1 MIHQKPIN
9 RESLKTEILKP
20 WCLNGSVNS
29 KGVFMSIKARKIL
42 ALAAIIV
49 LSGLTFACT
58 IIGVGKD
65 AMADGSTVITHN
77 DDSSSADFRLWI
89 IPAMDWPEGS
99 MRDIVINSHNYIDY
113 GNYPDVEVGDRGVLV
128 GQIPQVEHT
137 YAYFHSRYS
146 FINEMGVAM
155 GESTAGGRREL
166 RDALGMIDCWT
177 AQDIALERATT
188 AREAV
193 RIMGD
198 LVEEYGWYGSG
209 EIINVTDGEEV
220 WICEFYGRD
229 LWIALR
235 LPDDCVYVGAN
246 TMRIRDVDFEDT
258 DNVMHSPNI
267 ISYAVE
273 QGWYDPDSGE
283 PFRPADIYAPRTSM
297 NIREWRALS
306 WFAPSLELEY
316 GQVHYPLW
324 VKPDRKL
331 TVFDIFTIS
340 GDWYEGTEFDLTKGV
355 GAGPFGDPFASYVTG
370 GRQRAIGIPLSCY
383 IQISQIKSWLPPE
396 IRSLVWFG
404 YGAGGTQYHTP
415 LWPSMERLPEFYQNG
430 SRYEIFRRDSGWWT
444 STYVQEMTRLRFK
457 DAIVDLREFR
467 DPKMHAIYETV
478 PKIQEFAA
486 SVYETDRE
494 AAIAIIS
501 DYAYNTAVAWQ
512 ADWLRLGDTLLG
524 KYTADRI
531 NFGGTN
537 YPQEWKDALEALR

>member
-1 MIHQKPIN
+1 
-9 RESLKTEILKP
+9 
-20 WCLNGSVNS
+20 
-29 KGVFMSIKARKIL
+29 MSIKARKIL

-258 DNVMHSPNI
+258 ENVMHSPNI

-273 QGWYDPDSGE
+273 QGWYDPDAGE

-297 NIREWRALS
+297 NIREWRAL
-306 WFAPSLELEY
+306 
-316 GQVHYPLW
+316 
-324 VKPDRKL
+324 
-331 TVFDIFTIS
+331 
-340 GDWYEGTEFDLTKGV
+340 
-355 GAGPFGDPFASYVTG
+355 
-370 GRQRAIGIPLSCY
+370 
-383 IQISQIKSWLPPE
+383 
-396 IRSLVWFG
+396 
-404 YGAGGTQYHTP
+404 
-415 LWPSMERLPEFYQNG
+415 
-430 SRYEIFRRDSGWWT
+430 
-444 STYVQEMTRLRFK
+444 
-457 DAIVDLREFR
+457 
-467 DPKMHAIYETV
+467 
-478 PKIQEFAA
+478 
-486 SVYETDRE
+486 
-494 AAIAIIS
+494 
-501 DYAYNTAVAWQ
+501 
-512 ADWLRLGDTLLG
+512 
-524 KYTADRI
+524 
-531 NFGGTN
+531 
-537 YPQEWKDALEALR
+537 